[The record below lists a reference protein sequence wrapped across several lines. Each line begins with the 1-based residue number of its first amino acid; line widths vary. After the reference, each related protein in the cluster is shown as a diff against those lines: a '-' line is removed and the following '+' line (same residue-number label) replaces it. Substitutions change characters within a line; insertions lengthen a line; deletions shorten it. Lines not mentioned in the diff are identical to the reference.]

1 MYKSKFRKIKGVI
14 NIKKYI
20 RNLLIINLLIVTVFS
35 LFSNSFAIEKGTK
48 KVKFIEDCG
57 IYLKYQGADK
67 LAHYAVFEN
76 SGKSYP
82 AYCLNPE
89 YDGVGTGDIVEYE
102 VNVNKKINNEKIWKV
117 IINGYPYKSLKELGT
132 ENEKE
137 AYTATQFAIY
147 TVLHN
152 RNPED
157 YSVVDDSAGAQRTYQ
172 AYLKIVNSAKES
184 TEDINENPEV
194 KLICETEN
202 WNVDNENNLNKIY
215 SIASSVNDG
224 EYKINLSG
232 IDIEDLKIVDI
243 EGKERTEFK
252 LNEKFKILLPL
263 ENLKN
268 DLKFEINVNANL
280 KTKPVLFGETTIPE
294 TQNYGLTGYMY
305 EQDKTIKIEE
315 IIKNSAKIEITKLD
329 KATGKRLE
337 GVEFNLLNATQ
348 DTVIQKLVTDKNG
361 QIILNKLEPGA
372 YYLQEVKTLEGYNL
386 NSNLIEINLEYD
398 EEFKITIENSKIE
411 IPKVEKSKIEI
422 QSIKKLPVT
431 GY

>member
-20 RNLLIINLLIVTVFS
+20 RNLLIINLLIVTIFS
-35 LFSNSFAIEKGTK
+35 LISNSFAIEKGSQ
-48 KVKFIEDCG
+48 KVKFVEDCG
-57 IYLKYQGADK
+57 IYLKYKGVEK
-67 LAHYAVFEN
+67 LAHYAGFEN
-76 SGKSYP
+76 NGKIYP

-89 YDGVGTGDIVEYE
+89 YDGVGSDDIVEYD
-102 VNVNKKINNEKIWKV
+102 VNVNKKIDNEKIWKV
-117 IINGYPYKSLKELGT
+117 IINGYPYKSLKELGA

-147 TVLHN
+147 TVLHG

-157 YSVVDDSAGAQRTYQ
+157 YSVADDSAGAQRTHQ

-184 TEDINENPEV
+184 TENINENPEV
-194 KLICETEN
+194 NLICETEN
-202 WNVDNENNLNKIY
+202 WNVDVENNLSKTY
-215 SIASSVNDG
+215 SIVSSVNEG
-224 EYKINLSG
+224 EYKINISG
-232 IDIEDLKIVDI
+232 INIEDLKIVDI

-263 ENLKN
+263 GKIEN

-294 TQNYGLTGYMY
+294 TQNYGLTGYIY
-305 EQDKTIKIEE
+305 EKNETIKTEE

-329 KATGKRLE
+329 GATGKKLE

-348 DTVIQKLVTDKNG
+348 DIVIQNLVTDKNG
-361 QIILNKLEPGA
+361 QIVLNKLEPGA
-372 YYLQEVKTLEGYNL
+372 YYLQEVKTLDGYNL
-386 NSNLIEINLEYD
+386 NSNLIEIDLEYN

-411 IPKVEKSKIEI
+411 IPKIET
-422 QSIKKLPVT
+422 QNIKKLPVT

>member
-20 RNLLIINLLIVTVFS
+20 RNLLIINLLIVTIFS
-35 LFSNSFAIEKGTK
+35 LISNSFAIEKGSQ
-48 KVKFIEDCG
+48 KVKFVEDCG
-57 IYLKYQGADK
+57 IYLKYKGVEK
-67 LAHYAVFEN
+67 LAHYAGFEN
-76 SGKSYP
+76 NGKIYP

-89 YDGVGTGDIVEYE
+89 YDGVGSGDIVEYD
-102 VNVNKKINNEKIWKV
+102 VNVNKKIDNEKIWKV
-117 IINGYPYKSLKELGT
+117 IINGYPYKSLKELGA

-147 TVLHN
+147 TVLHG

-184 TEDINENPEV
+184 TENINENPEV
-194 KLICETEN
+194 NLICETEN
-202 WNVDNENNLNKIY
+202 WNVDVENNLSKTY
-215 SIASSVNDG
+215 SIVSSVNEG
-224 EYKINLSG
+224 EYKINISG
-232 IDIEDLKIVDI
+232 INIEDLKIVDI

-263 ENLKN
+263 GKIEN

-294 TQNYGLTGYMY
+294 TQNYGLTGYIY
-305 EQDKTIKIEE
+305 EKNETIKTEE

-329 KATGKRLE
+329 GATGKKLE

-348 DTVIQKLVTDKNG
+348 DIVIQNLVTDKNG
-361 QIILNKLEPGA
+361 QIVLNKLEPGA
-372 YYLQEVKTLEGYNL
+372 YYLQEVKTLDGYNL
-386 NSNLIEINLEYD
+386 NSNLIEIDLEYN

-411 IPKVEKSKIEI
+411 IPKIET
-422 QSIKKLPVT
+422 QNIKKLPVT

>member
-1 MYKSKFRKIKGVI
+1 MI

-20 RNLLIINLLIVTVFS
+20 RKLLIINLLIVTIFS
-35 LFSNSFAIEKGTK
+35 LISNSFAIEKGSK
-48 KVKFIEDCG
+48 KVKFVEDCG
-57 IYLKYQGADK
+57 IYLKYQGTEK
-67 LAHYAVFEN
+67 LAHYAIFEN
-76 SGKSYP
+76 NGKSYP

-102 VNVNKKINNEKIWKV
+102 VNVNKKIDDEKIWKV

-157 YSVVDDSAGAQRTYQ
+157 YSVVDDSVGAQRTYQ

-184 TEDINENPEV
+184 TENINENSEV

-202 WNVDNENNLNKIY
+202 WNVDAENNLYKMY
-215 SIASSVNDG
+215 SIDSSVNEG
-224 EYKINLSG
+224 VYKVSPSG
-232 IDIEDLKIVDI
+232 ADIEDLKIVDI
-243 EGKERTEFK
+243 NGDEKSEFK

-263 ENLKN
+263 EKLKN
-268 DLKFEINVNANL
+268 DLNFEININANL

-305 EQDKTIKIEE
+305 EKNEIIKTEE
-315 IIKNSAKIEITKLD
+315 IIKNTAKIEITKLD
-329 KATGKRLE
+329 KSTGKKLE

-361 QIILNKLEPGA
+361 KIILNKLEPGA

-386 NSNLIEINLEYD
+386 NSNLIEIDLEYN

-411 IPKVEKSKIEI
+411 IPKVEIPKTET
-422 QSIKKLPVT
+422 QTIKKLPVT